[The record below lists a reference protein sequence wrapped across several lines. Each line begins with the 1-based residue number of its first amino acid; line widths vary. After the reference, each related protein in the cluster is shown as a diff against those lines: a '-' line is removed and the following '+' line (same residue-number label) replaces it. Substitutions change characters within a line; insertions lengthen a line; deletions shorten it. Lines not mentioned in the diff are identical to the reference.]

1 MGGEDSG
8 SPSPG
13 PPSFRFG
20 GMGGPISFGKNLI
33 KRTMTDLQTNHFLAL
48 PGLPGI
54 DEDEEN
60 NSVVSGS
67 GNPGGVSPLA

>member
-1 MGGEDSG
+1 MVGEDLG
-8 SPSPG
+8 SPSLCK
-13 PPSFRFG
+13 PSFRSGSG
-20 GMGGPISFGKNLI
+20 GQISFGKNMI

-67 GNPGGVSPLA
+67 GNPGEVTSLA